1 MSNMKTVGQLTFHA
15 SHNYGSVLQA
25 YALNKWLRDAGY
37 DTEIINLRNT
47 AQRHAYRIFKVKGKG
62 IKRIVHF
69 LYFLYTYP
77 KLKRR
82 AEKFEDFINH
92 VLPVTKEVYDN
103 GNVLKGKVHYDIFVT
118 GSDQVWNPECQDF
131 ESVYYLD
138 FVDKDAKTIAYA
150 PSLGRTEFN
159 NEQLLLIQNL
169 LENID
174 YISCREEAGAEVLR
188 KLTTRPVTVVCDP
201 VVLLGR
207 KAWDEFAGVIRWKEP
222 YILTYF
228 LENNNGSKACLEELQ
243 KETGYSVVSLNE
255 NIRDFGKGY
264 QCAFD
269 ASPQEFVGLFM
280 HASFILTNSF
290 HATAFSTLFQKP
302 FYTICGLKANRGNPN
317 DSRKTD
323 YLNRVG
329 LTERAILGDQLPP
342 KEKWFDLDYE
352 LCQRKINEFRNHS
365 EKYLKSALCI

>member
-1 MSNMKTVGQLTFHA
+1 MTTIGQLTFHA

-37 DTEIINLRNT
+37 DAEVINLRNA
-47 AQRHAYRIFKVKGKG
+47 AQRHAYRVFQVKGKG
-62 IKRIVHF
+62 LKRFVHF
-69 LYFLYTYP
+69 MYSLYTYP

-82 AEKFEDFINH
+82 AVKFEDFINH
-92 VLPVTKEVYDN
+92 VLPVTDEVFDN
-103 GNVLKGKVHYDIFVT
+103 GEDLRGKLHYNIYVT
-118 GSDQVWNPECQDF
+118 GSDQVWNPACQDF
-131 ESVYYLD
+131 ESAFYLD

-159 NEQLLLIQNL
+159 NRQLLLIQQL

-174 YISCREEAGAEVLR
+174 FISCREEAGAEVLR
-188 KLTTRPVTVVCDP
+188 KLTARPVSVVCDP
-201 VVLLGR
+201 VVLFGR
-207 KAWDEFAGVIRWKEP
+207 ESWEEFAGYIRWKEP

-228 LENNNGSKACLEELQ
+228 LENNNGSKACLKDLQ
-243 KETGYSVVSLNE
+243 KETGFSVVSLNE
-255 NIRDFGKGY
+255 DIRDFGKGY
-264 QCAFD
+264 QCAFG
-269 ASPQEFVGLFM
+269 ASPQEFVGLFK

-302 FYTICGLKANRGNPN
+302 FYTLCGSNPNSGNPN

-323 YLNRVG
+323 YLNKIG
-329 LTERAILGDQLPP
+329 LRERAILGDRLPP

-352 LCQRKINEFRNHS
+352 LCQKKINEFRIHS
-365 EKYLKSALCI
+365 EKYLKYALCI